1 MVKIEGALAL
11 AVCAL
16 CWSLAG
22 VFLKYVDINSFA
34 TAGFR
39 SLFAFLTLMAFTRR
53 FPRIRILESAF
64 DAQTPHAGQTDNA
77 GQTKINVKATIYLW
91 LSAIS
96 YAVTMI
102 IFCLANK
109 LTYSANAVLLQY
121 TFPIWIIIFGPLIL
135 GEKNTKV
142 DYIAIAGVIVGML
155 LFFAENIFAVPDGK
169 FKDTQVLGNL
179 LALFSGVSFA
189 GTTIFQRKQSMISPM
204 DNTSFDS
211 FMLAQLIATVFG
223 APFVFFTSDGIPGIK
238 SFIFLILLGCV
249 QMGFANIAYSIGIKK
264 VRALSASLITM
275 IEPLMNPVWVFIF
288 VHELPGFLCIFG
300 GILII
305 ACVIL
310 REVFNKRKGV

>member
-39 SLFAFLTLMAFTRR
+39 SLFAFLTLMAFTKR
-53 FPRIRILESAF
+53 FPRIRIFETDES
-64 DAQTPHAGQTDNA
+64 GQKAVSKAKKVNR
-77 GQTKINVKATIYLW
+77 KATLYLW

-288 VHELPGFLCIFG
+288 VHELPGFLCILG

-310 REVFNKRKGV
+310 REVFNKRKGA

>member
-39 SLFAFLTLMAFTRR
+39 SFFAFLTLMAFTRR
-53 FPRIRILESAF
+53 FPRLRILESAL
-64 DAQTPHAGQTDNA
+64 DVQAPHA

-91 LSAIS
+91 LSAAS

-102 IFCLANK
+102 LFCLANK

-135 GEKNTKV
+135 GEKNSKI
-142 DYIAIAGVIVGML
+142 DYVAIAGVIVGML
-155 LFFAENIFAVPDGK
+155 LFFAENIFAVQDGK

-179 LALFSGVSFA
+179 LALFSGITFA

-211 FMLAQLIATVFG
+211 FMLAQLITFAFG
-223 APFVFFTSDGIPGIK
+223 APFVFLTSDGVPGVK
-238 SFIFLILLGCV
+238 SLVFLILLGCI

-275 IEPLMNPVWVFIF
+275 IEPLMNPVWVFVF
-288 VHELPGFLCIFG
+288 VHEIPGFLCVLG

-305 ACVIL
+305 ACVVL
-310 REVFNKRKGV
+310 REVFNKRKAA

>member
-39 SLFAFLTLMAFTRR
+39 SLFAFLTLMAFTNR
-53 FPRIRILESAF
+53 FPRIRIFET
-64 DAQTPHAGQTDNA
+64 DEGGQKA
-77 GQTKINVKATIYLW
+77 VSKAKKINRKATLYLW

-288 VHELPGFLCIFG
+288 VHELPGFLCILG

-310 REVFNKRKGV
+310 REVFNKRKGA